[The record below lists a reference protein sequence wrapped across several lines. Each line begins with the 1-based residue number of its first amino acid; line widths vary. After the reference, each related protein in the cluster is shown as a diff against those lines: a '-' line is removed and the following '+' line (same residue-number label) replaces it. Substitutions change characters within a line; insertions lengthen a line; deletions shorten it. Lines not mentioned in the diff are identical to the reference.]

1 MVYTVCIINIPKYVS
16 FIYKVENA
24 YTIVR
29 ARYYIHDRFLIH
41 IIHKYYSKTLF
52 CMTPPID
59 EEASLIDEN
68 RLNMLDFYRK
78 ELLDLIKGKII
89 VDSVPLGTRR
99 RLVEYG
105 VLRKFGTNYEV
116 TSRGLNYLLS

>member
-1 MVYTVCIINIPKYVS
+1 M
-16 FIYKVENA
+16 
-24 YTIVR
+24 
-29 ARYYIHDRFLIH
+29 HDRFRIH
-41 IIHKYYSKTLF
+41 IIHKYYSKTLL
-52 CMTPPID
+52 CMTPSID
-59 EEASLIDEN
+59 EEASLTDIN

-78 ELLDLIKGKII
+78 ELLDLIKGKMI

>member
-1 MVYTVCIINIPKYVS
+1 M
-16 FIYKVENA
+16 
-24 YTIVR
+24 
-29 ARYYIHDRFLIH
+29 HDRFQIH
-41 IIHKYYSKTLF
+41 IIHKYYSKTLL
-52 CMTPPID
+52 CMTPSLD
-59 EEASLIDEN
+59 EETSITDIN
-68 RLNMLDFYRK
+68 RQNMLLFYRK

-105 VLRKFGTNYEV
+105 VMRKFGTNYEV

>member
-1 MVYTVCIINIPKYVS
+1 
-16 FIYKVENA
+16 
-24 YTIVR
+24 
-29 ARYYIHDRFLIH
+29 
-41 IIHKYYSKTLF
+41 
-52 CMTPPID
+52 MTPSID